1 MSRTNNPVPSRTTH
15 AGAVAKRISPYQE
28 LRRSTLACMLWED
41 SFYESGASIAERIS
55 ALVPQCKPEAVSML
69 AIEARTSFKLRHV
82 PLLLCRELARTKGN
96 GPVVS
101 AALAGC
107 IQRAD
112 ELSEFVS
119 LYWKDGKKP
128 LTRGMKTGLAK
139 AFTQFDEF
147 QLARYNRD
155 NAIKLRD
162 VLFLCHARPLSP
174 EQGETWKKLVNGTLP
189 TPDTWEVAISAAKT
203 PEAKAAEWNRL
214 LRENKLGAL
223 ALIRNL
229 RNMREAGVPD
239 FALNSALSLMKVER
253 VLPFRFISAAR
264 HVPQLEPALEAAM
277 FKCIA
282 GAEKLPG
289 KTKLLI
295 DVSGSMS
302 SPISAKSD
310 LSRTDAANALA
321 ILLRELCEEVEI
333 FTFSTTTRAVPPRR
347 GFALRDAIM
356 AQFGGGTQIGA
367 AVHQANSTPHDRLI
381 VLTDEQSSDAVPD
394 PVAANAY
401 MVNVAAY
408 QNGVGYGKWTSI
420 TGWSEA
426 IVDYI
431 SASEKLGAE

>member
-174 EQGETWKKLVNGTLP
+174 EQGDLWKRLIADELV
-189 TPDTWEVAISAAKT
+189 TPDTWEVAISAAIGDNEKR
-203 PEAKAAEWNRL
+203 ESWQRL
-214 LRENKLGAL
+214 LAEKKIGAL
-223 ALIRNL
+223 ALLRNL
-229 RNMREAGVPD
+229 RNMQQAGL
-239 FALNSALSLMKVER
+239 ANGLLSRALSEMKVER

-264 HVPQLEPALEAAM
+264 HAQQLEPALEAAM

-295 DVSGSMS
+295 DVSGSMG
-302 SPISAKSD
+302 SPVSTKSD
-310 LSRTDAANALA
+310 LNRIDAANALA
-321 ILLRELCEEVEI
+321 ILLRELCEDVEI
-333 FTFSTTTRAVPPRR
+333 FTFANATRVVPPRR

-356 AQFGGGTQIGA
+356 SQFGGGTQIGA

-381 VLTDEQSSDAVPD
+381 VLTDEQSSDPVPD
-394 PVAANAY
+394 PVAAHAY
-401 MVNVAAY
+401 MINVAAY